1 MPSMDWEAF
10 QRDHYRPYLFV
21 VEAKDKPT
29 ALAGK
34 ATFERLAAA
43 LGVSGNYA
51 IKILGASI
59 YMAFES
65 DVDAT
70 RFGTVFRPESTTRE
84 WEWASRAL
92 ARMDGATTRRIT
104 AIQRRA
110 GGSPIIIR
118 S

>member
-1 MPSMDWEAF
+1 
-10 QRDHYRPYLFV
+10 V
-21 VEAKDKPT
+21 IEAKNKRA
-29 ALAGK
+29 ALVGK
-34 ATFERLAAA
+34 ATCECLAAA

-59 YMAFES
+59 HMAFES

-70 RFGTVFRPESTTRE
+70 RFGIVFRPESTTRE

-92 ARMDGATTRRIT
+92 ARMDGATTRRIS
-104 AIQRRA
+104 AILRRA
-110 GGSPIIIR
+110 SGRPMVIR